1 MYNHILVATDGS
13 ELSAKGVDQGVR
25 LAQKLGAAVTIVTVT
40 EPWVSIG
47 ADATFGWGGY
57 SNPIDEYEKAS
68 AASAAMI
75 LKDAS
80 EAAAS
85 IGVTA
90 KTFHIP
96 NAYPADAI
104 VAAATENGA
113 DLIVMSSHG
122 RRGLG
127 RLLLGSQA
135 SQVLTQSP
143 LPVLIV
149 K

>member
-90 KTFHIP
+90 KTIHIP